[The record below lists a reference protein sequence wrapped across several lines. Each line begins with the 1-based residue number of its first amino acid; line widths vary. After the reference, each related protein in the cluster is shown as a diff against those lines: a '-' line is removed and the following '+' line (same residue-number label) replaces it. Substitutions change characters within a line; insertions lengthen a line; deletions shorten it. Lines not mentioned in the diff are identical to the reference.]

1 MTDSL
6 LERFIHSFQK
16 AIRAEME
23 AMRSRLG
30 PFEVPLASALQPEA
44 VESTPPSSDAEDSR
58 FLYSFTLSLPNDKV
72 VAGIECS
79 LRGEREEHLVTV
91 LQIDAQ
97 EVHLSCPEKLLFPT
111 DSFTLVVYPWFL
123 YEKLLLALDD
133 LVQNRS
139 SYCIESA
146 LALFGKRT
154 PAVGEDS
161 PILPHSGLNSSQQ
174 KAIELCCR
182 SDLAFVWGPPG
193 TGKTHTLGHIATE
206 LLHQGLRVLIT
217 STTNAAVD
225 QALEQLATLESARP
239 FFDAARIVRLGLV
252 AGETHGTSLREV
264 VDARDAQRR
273 HRLQSLEQ
281 RRLMLRDQLR
291 LGQELLQKLEET
303 SAADQLTLFGAPSG
317 PSQGLVRTARLL
329 FSASFTSLLTS
340 LDPPAQRSLVERRLE
355 RLERLSALCSAR
367 IETLRKELR
376 QREFQ
381 AIQEAQLILATMTNV
396 YLSRLLSAER
406 FDVVIVEEAGMA
418 ILPTLFYCAS
428 LARRKVIAVGDPRQL
443 PPIVQSSAPYVH
455 RAMGRDIFSITVPRP
470 LESNLVAL
478 LDAQYRMHPAIGD
491 LVSQLF
497 YHGHL
502 SNGVAPG
509 ERQSIADR
517 PPFPSHPLVVVDT
530 RGGTTCQTRGGS
542 SRANE
547 KSAHFCAQL
556 ALLAHRDG
564 LESIGII
571 TPYVEQARLIRQL
584 LAAIRANSGIE
595 CSTVHRFQGHERD
608 LIIFDTADASPLP
621 PGILLTSSD
630 WNSAAANLLNVS
642 ISRARGKLVI
652 VADIPYFRERS
663 PGGLINAL
671 ITGALEEGRQVPMDL
686 EMARH

>member
-1 MTDSL
+1 MADTL
-6 LERFIHSFQK
+6 LERFVHSFQK

-30 PFEVPLASALQPEA
+30 PFEVPLASAHQSGE
-44 VESTPPSSDAEDSR
+44 VESTSPPADTEDSR
-58 FLYSFTLSLPNDKV
+58 FLYVFILPLPSDKV

-79 LRGEREEHLVTV
+79 LRGEREEHLVTI
-91 LQIDAQ
+91 LQVEAQ
-97 EVHLSCPEKLLFPT
+97 VVHLSCPEKLLFPT
-111 DSFTLVVYPWFL
+111 DSFILVVYPWFL
-123 YEKLLLALDD
+123 YEKLLLCLDD
-133 LVQNRS
+133 LAQNPS

-146 LALFGKRT
+146 LALFGKRA
-154 PAVGEDS
+154 PSHRKGS
-161 PILPHSGLNSSQQ
+161 PILPHAGLNSSQK
-174 KAIELCCR
+174 KAVELCCR

-193 TGKTHTLGHIATE
+193 TGKTRTLGHIAAE
-206 LLHQGLRVLIT
+206 FLHQGLRVLVT

-225 QALEQLATLESARP
+225 QALEQLATLEPARP
-239 FFDAARIVRLGLV
+239 FFDEARIVRLGL
-252 AGETHGTSLREV
+252 ATGATYGTSLREV
-264 VDARDAQRR
+264 VDARDARRR

-281 RRLMLRDQLR
+281 RRLTLRDQLR
-291 LGQELLQKLEET
+291 LGRELLQKLEET
-303 SAADQLTLFGAPSG
+303 APADQLTLFGTPSG
-317 PSQGLVRTARLL
+317 PSPGLARTARLL
-329 FSASFTSLLTS
+329 FSAPFTSLLTS
-340 LDPPAQRSLVERRLE
+340 LEPSAQRSLVERRLV
-355 RLERLSALCSAR
+355 RLEQLSALCAAQ

-381 AIQEAQLILATMTNV
+381 AIQEARLVLATMTNV
-396 YLSRLLSAER
+396 YLSRLLSDER

-418 ILPTLFYCAS
+418 ILPTLFYCAG

-443 PPIVQSSAPYVH
+443 PPIVQSSAPFVH

-470 LESNLVAL
+470 LESDLVAL
-478 LDAQYRMHPAIGD
+478 LDVQYRMHPAIGD
-491 LVSQLF
+491 LVSRLF

-502 SNGVAPG
+502 HNGVSSA

-530 RGGTTCQTRGGS
+530 RGGTTCQTRGSS
-542 SRANE
+542 SRGNE

-556 ALLAHRDG
+556 ALLARSDG

-571 TPYVEQARLIRQL
+571 TPYVEQARLIRQFL
-584 LAAIRANSGIE
+584 SATRVNSGIE

-621 PGILLTSSD
+621 PGVLLTSSD

-642 ISRARGKLVI
+642 ISRARGKLII
-652 VADIPYFRERS
+652 VADIPYFRQRS

-671 ITGALEEGRQVPMDL
+671 IAGALEEGQQAPMDL
-686 EMARH
+686 ELAGR